1 MLNPPEKKS
10 ENLCLRPQFAW
21 DQCQA
26 YLFDIDG
33 TLLRS
38 RDRTHAEAFLEGTRR
53 VTGATI
59 SLEGVPL
66 AGNTDRAILHEAL
79 RLAGYPESYFEAH
92 ADEILRTMGE
102 IVTEKREK
110 LDLEILPGVR
120 ETLAHLTAQGA
131 VLGLATGNVEAIGW
145 AKMERL
151 GIRSFF
157 RFGGFSD
164 HFLDRNQ
171 LVGHAAELAR
181 QRAGAQATVC
191 VVGDTPRDIAAARAN
206 DLPVI
211 AVATGRYDETT
222 LRAFEPEICTRSL
235 AALLTS
241 TGAPS

>member
-1 MLNPPEKKS
+1 MLNPPAKKS
-10 ENLCLRPQFAW
+10 AIFLLRPGFVW
-21 DQCQA
+21 DQCPA

-38 RDRTHAEAFLEGTRR
+38 RDRTHAEAFLEGARR
-53 VTGATI
+53 VTGAAI
-59 SLEGVPL
+59 SLEGVSL

-79 RLAGYPESYFEAH
+79 RLAGYPESYFDTH
-92 ADEILRTMGE
+92 AAEILRTMGE
-102 IVTEKREK
+102 IVAEKREE

-120 ETLAHLTAQGA
+120 ATLEHLSARGA

-151 GIRSFF
+151 GIRAFF

-181 QRAGAQATVC
+181 QQAGAQAAVC

-206 DLPVI
+206 HLPVV
-211 AVATGRYDETT
+211 AVATGRYDEAT
-222 LRAFEPEICTRSL
+222 LRALQPEVCTPSL
-235 AALLTS
+235 AALLATS
-241 TGAPS
+241 GVQS